1 MLGQKGQ
8 ARTKTDDRM
17 GIIKAV
23 LHGSAEDL
31 SDIQNL
37 AHECEDVIRIT
48 AMKKSKVWVNEFQ
61 ICIWVQV

>member
-1 MLGQKGQ
+1 
-8 ARTKTDDRM
+8 M

-37 AHECEDVIRIT
+37 AHESEDVIKVTSMR
-48 AMKKSKVWVNEFQ
+48 KSKVWVNEFQ
-61 ICIWVQV
+61 ISIWVRV